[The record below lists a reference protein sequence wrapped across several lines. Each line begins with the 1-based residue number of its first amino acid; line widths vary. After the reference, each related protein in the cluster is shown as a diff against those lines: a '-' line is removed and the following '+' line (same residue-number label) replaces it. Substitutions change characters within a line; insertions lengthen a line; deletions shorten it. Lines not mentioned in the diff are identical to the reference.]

1 MEALVSKIEATK
13 EMAGGRYWK
22 ENNYY
27 EIQVSVS
34 DYALKVILNALVAEE
49 VQIYNHV
56 WKEWMSRKELFFL
69 NCIGSE
75 LEIVNIWKG
84 HALYIPDAWALR
96 PSLPKGRSL

>member
-34 DYALKVILNALVAEE
+34 D
-49 VQIYNHV
+49 
-56 WKEWMSRKELFFL
+56 
-69 NCIGSE
+69 
-75 LEIVNIWKG
+75 
-84 HALYIPDAWALR
+84 
-96 PSLPKGRSL
+96 